1 MAFNLEPSFYLVTEC
16 KEAINMPKYTTEYLH
31 DDEILEITENE
42 KTTYH
47 IKTFLNAG
55 NYPCLSAFDLPKH
68 IEARAK
74 YFHAWQS
81 DTSPIIPIHRL
92 IWVLYHDEDI
102 ACDRLKH
109 TGKAIHHKD
118 HDRFNADIK
127 NLECLTYNDHKSK
140 HSLDFIT
147 LEI

>member
-1 MAFNLEPSFYLVTEC
+1 
-16 KEAINMPKYTTEYLH
+16 MPKYTTEYLH
-31 DDEILEITENE
+31 DNEILEITENE
-42 KTTYH
+42 KITYS

-55 NYPCLSAFDLPKH
+55 LYPCLNAFDLPKH

-140 HSLDFIT
+140 HRFDFIT

>member
-31 DDEILEITENE
+31 DDEILKITENE
-42 KTTYH
+42 QTTYP

-55 NYPCLSAFDLPKH
+55 FYPCLNAFDLPKH
-68 IEARAK
+68 IGARAK

-81 DTSPIIPIHRL
+81 DTCPIIPIHRL
-92 IWVLYHDEDI
+92 IWVLYNDEDI
-102 ACDRLKH
+102 ACDRLRH
-109 TGKAIHHKD
+109 IGKAIHHKD